1 MYPASTAAWTSEDA
15 TRSRA
20 RYQAK
25 TLRLNKL
32 ETEKA
37 ERLQRQKELL
47 AKVKQT
53 KTSI

>member
-1 MYPASTAAWTSEDA
+1 MHPAPSATWTNEDA

-25 TLRLNKL
+25 TLRLKKL

-47 AKVKQT
+47 AKAKQT